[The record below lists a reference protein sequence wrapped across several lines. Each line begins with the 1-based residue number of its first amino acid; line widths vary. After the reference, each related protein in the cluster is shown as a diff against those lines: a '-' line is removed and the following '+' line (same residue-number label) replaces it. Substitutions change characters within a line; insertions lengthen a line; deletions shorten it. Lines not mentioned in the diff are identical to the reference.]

1 MTPGRLVRITRT
13 AGQIC
18 CAILVGVALTVLVLE
33 LALRRLD
40 GPAYVAVRHAEY
52 DYFTWFIGAVSVP
65 TIIALV
71 TLVIVAR
78 KARSPVLWPAL
89 VALGLVLVA
98 IVITLIVNGPINVEQ
113 LRWNAEAPPPDWR
126 HVRDRWQIA
135 HAVRTLA
142 LVLALACLTCP
153 PRRAYAAPAGGQ
165 EVEGQEGR
173 GGLPV
178 E

>member
-1 MTPGRLVRITRT
+1 MTVWITRT
-13 AGQIC
+13 ASQLC

-52 DYFTWFIGAVSVP
+52 DYFTWFIGAIFVP

-71 TLVIVAR
+71 MLVIVSYR
-78 KARSPVLWPAL
+78 TRSPVLRPAL
-89 VALGLVLVA
+89 IALALVVLA
-98 IVITLIVNGPINVEQ
+98 IAITLIVNGPINVAQ
-113 LRWNAEAPPPDWR
+113 LGWNAQAPPADWQ

-135 HAVRTLA
+135 HALRTLA
-142 LVLALACLTCP
+142 LVLALVCLVVP
-153 PRRAYAAPAGGQ
+153 PRRANAAPAGGQ

>member
-1 MTPGRLVRITRT
+1 MTVRITRT
-13 AGQIC
+13 ASQLC

-40 GPAYVAVRHAEY
+40 GPGYVAVRQAEY

-71 TLVIVAR
+71 TLVMVAY
-78 KARSPVLWPAL
+78 KARSSVLRPAL
-89 VALGLVLVA
+89 IALGLVLVA
-98 IVITLIVNGPINVEQ
+98 IVITLIVNGPINIEQ
-113 LRWNAEAPPPDWR
+113 LRWNSQAPPTDWQ

-135 HAVRTLA
+135 HALRTLA
-142 LVLALACLTCP
+142 LVLALLCLVVP
-153 PRRAYAAPAGGQ
+153 PQRAYSAPAGGQ
-165 EVEGQEGR
+165 EVRGQEGR

>member
-1 MTPGRLVRITRT
+1 MTVRISRT
-13 AGQIC
+13 ASQLC

-40 GPAYVAVRHAEY
+40 GPGYVAVRQAEY

-71 TLVIVAR
+71 TLVIVTY
-78 KARSPVLWPAL
+78 KTRSPVLRPAL
-89 VALGLVLVA
+89 IALGLVLVA
-98 IVITLIVNGPINVEQ
+98 IAITLIVNGPINVEQ
-113 LRWNAEAPPPDWR
+113 LQWNAQVPPADWQ

-135 HAVRTLA
+135 HALRTLA
-142 LVLALACLTCP
+142 LVFALGCLVFP
-153 PRRAYAAPAGGQ
+153 PRRAHAAPAGGQ
-165 EVEGQEGR
+165 EVGNQEGR